1 MFQTE
6 YMEIA
11 LNQAQKAYN
20 CNEVPVGA
28 VITTASG
35 EILAQTHNLC
45 ETQKDVTA
53 HAEILA
59 IKKAAQKLGHA
70 RLTGCDLWVTLEP
83 CAMCAA
89 AIAFSRIKRL
99 YFGAFDPKGGGVFAG
114 PCLFNQP
121 TIFHKPEIYGGI
133 LEDQSRTL
141 LQSFF
146 LEKRGK
152 IL

>member
-6 YMEIA
+6 YMEMA
-11 LNQAQKAYN
+11 LNQAQKAYKLD
-20 CNEVPVGA
+20 EVPVGA

-59 IKKAAQKLGHA
+59 IKKAAQKLGQA
-70 RLTGCDLWVTLEP
+70 KLSDCNLWVTLEP
-83 CAMCAA
+83 CAMCAS

-99 YFGAFDPKGGGVFAG
+99 YFGAFDPKSGGVYAG
-114 PCLFNQP
+114 PHIFNQP
-121 TIFHKPEIYGGI
+121 TIHHQPEIYGGI
-133 LEDQSRTL
+133 LEEESRAL
-141 LQSFF
+141 LQKFF
-146 LEKRGK
+146 QEKRQK
-152 IL
+152 NL